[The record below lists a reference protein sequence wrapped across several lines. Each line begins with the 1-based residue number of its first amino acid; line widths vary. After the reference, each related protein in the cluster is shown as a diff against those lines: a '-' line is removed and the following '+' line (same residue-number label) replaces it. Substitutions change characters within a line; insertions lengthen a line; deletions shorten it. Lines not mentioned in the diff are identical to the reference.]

1 MAPRKSKFSR
11 SRRRRKLR
19 HLLRHLLRHMLRH
32 KLRHQLSNPRKFKS
46 ARVKLSREKRF
57 CRRKCGKASYLDLIL
72 AKTQGTR
79 AC

>member
-19 HLLRHLLRHMLRH
+19 HLLRHLLRLL
-32 KLRHQLSNPRKFKS
+32 LRHQLSNPRKFKS

-57 CRRKCGKASYLDLIL
+57 YRLKYGKASYLDLIL